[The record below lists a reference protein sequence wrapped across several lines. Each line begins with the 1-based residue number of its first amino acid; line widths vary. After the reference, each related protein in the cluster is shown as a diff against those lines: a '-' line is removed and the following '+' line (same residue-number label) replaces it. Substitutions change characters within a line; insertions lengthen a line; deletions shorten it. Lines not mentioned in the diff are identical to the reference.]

1 VTTSE
6 WMDEKL
12 AARWTAADSLKELLV
27 LPRRISATV
36 IAADRPGTALVV
48 DVGSGPGDY
57 LSTMLDTFPAARGV
71 WTDVSPAMADIA
83 RPALAAYRDRVEFRL
98 VDLEDLSPLPEQA
111 DVITT
116 SRASHHFDA
125 DTLARFYA
133 SAADHLAPGGWLVNL
148 DHVLSPGAW
157 DRRLRDARAAMI
169 PPKQDG
175 TGHSHDKPLPMVE
188 EHLAA
193 LAAAGFDA
201 DREFRAP
208 RPRTAAHQDTD
219 ARPTRTDMQR

>member
-12 AARWTAADSLKELLV
+12 AARWTAADSLKELLI

-71 WTDVSPAMADIA
+71 WTDVSPAMAEIA
-83 RPALAAYRDRVEFRL
+83 RPALAGYRDRVEFRL

-133 SAADHLAPGGWLVNL
+133 SAAGHLAPGGWLVNL

-188 EHLAA
+188 EHLAG
-193 LAAAGFDA
+193 LAAAGFEDVA
-201 DREFRAP
+201 MPWRSFY
-208 RPRTAAHQDTD
+208 TVLFM
-219 ARPTRTDMQR
+219 ARKSG

>member
-1 VTTSE
+1 MTTSE

-57 LSTMLDTFPAARGV
+57 LSTMLDTFPAATGV
-71 WTDVSPAMADIA
+71 WTDVSPAMAEIA
-83 RPALAAYRDRVEFRL
+83 RPALAGYRDRVEFRL

-133 SAADHLAPGGWLVNL
+133 SAAGHLAPGGWLVNL

-188 EHLAA
+188 EHLAG
-193 LAAAGFDA
+193 LAAAGFEDVA
-201 DREFRAP
+201 MPWRSFY
-208 RPRTAAHQDTD
+208 TVLFM
-219 ARPTRTDMQR
+219 ARKSG

>member
-1 VTTSE
+1 MTTSE

-12 AARWTAADSLKELLV
+12 AARWTAADSLKELLI

-83 RPALAAYRDRVEFRL
+83 RPALAGYRDRVEFRL

-133 SAADHLAPGGWLVNL
+133 SAAGHLAPGGWLVNL

-193 LAAAGFDA
+193 LAAAGFEDVA
-201 DREFRAP
+201 MPWRSFY
-208 RPRTAAHQDTD
+208 TVLFM
-219 ARPTRTDMQR
+219 ARKSG

>member
-1 VTTSE
+1 MTTSE
-6 WMDEKL
+6 WMDEQL

-57 LSTMLDTFPAARGV
+57 LSTMLDTFPTARGV

-133 SAADHLAPGGWLVNL
+133 SAAEHLAPGGWLVNL

-157 DRRLRDARAAMI
+157 DRRLRDARAVMI
-169 PPKQDG
+169 PPKKDG
-175 TGHSHDKPLPMVE
+175 TGHTHDKPLPMVE

-193 LAAAGFDA
+193 LAAAGFDDVA
-201 DREFRAP
+201 MPWRSFY
-208 RPRTAAHQDTD
+208 TVLFM
-219 ARPTRTDMQR
+219 ARKSS

>member
-1 VTTSE
+1 MTTSE

-12 AARWTAADSLKELLV
+12 AARWTAADSLKELLI

-71 WTDVSPAMADIA
+71 WTDVSPAMAEIA
-83 RPALAAYRDRVEFRL
+83 RPALAGYRDRVEFRL

-133 SAADHLAPGGWLVNL
+133 SAAGHLAPGGWLVNL

-188 EHLAA
+188 EHLAG
-193 LAAAGFDA
+193 LAAAGFEDVA
-201 DREFRAP
+201 MPWRSFY
-208 RPRTAAHQDTD
+208 TVLFM
-219 ARPTRTDMQR
+219 ARKSG

>member
-1 VTTSE
+1 MSTSE

-12 AARWTAADSLKELLV
+12 AVRWTAADSLKELLV

-71 WTDVSPAMADIA
+71 WTDVSPAMAEIA

-133 SAADHLAPGGWLVNL
+133 SAAGHLAPGGWLVNL
-148 DHVLSPGAW
+148 DHVLPPGAW

-193 LAAAGFDA
+193 LAAAGFDDVA
-201 DREFRAP
+201 MPWRSFY
-208 RPRTAAHQDTD
+208 TVLFM
-219 ARPTRTDMQR
+219 ARKSG

>member
-1 VTTSE
+1 
-6 WMDEKL
+6 MDEKL

-36 IAADRPGTALVV
+36 IAADRTGTALVV

-71 WTDVSPAMADIA
+71 WTDVSPAMAEIA
-83 RPALAAYRDRVEFRL
+83 RPALAGYRDRVEFRL
-98 VDLEDLSPLPEQA
+98 VDLEDLSPLPEQV

-133 SAADHLAPGGWLVNL
+133 SAAGHLAPGGWLVNL

-193 LAAAGFDA
+193 LAAAGFEDVA
-201 DREFRAP
+201 MPWRSFY
-208 RPRTAAHQDTD
+208 TVLFM
-219 ARPTRTDMQR
+219 ARKSG

>member
-12 AARWTAADSLKELLV
+12 AARWTAADSLKELLI

-57 LSTMLDTFPAARGV
+57 LSTMLDTFPAATGV

-83 RPALAAYRDRVEFRL
+83 RPALAGYRDRVEFRL

-133 SAADHLAPGGWLVNL
+133 SAAGHLAPGGWLVNL

-188 EHLAA
+188 EHLAG
-193 LAAAGFDA
+193 LAAAGFEDVA
-201 DREFRAP
+201 MPWRSFY
-208 RPRTAAHQDTD
+208 TVLFM
-219 ARPTRTDMQR
+219 ARKSG

>member
-1 VTTSE
+1 MTTSE

-57 LSTMLDTFPAARGV
+57 LSTMLDTFPAATGV

-83 RPALAAYRDRVEFRL
+83 RPALAGYRDRVEFRL

-133 SAADHLAPGGWLVNL
+133 SAAGHLAPGGWLVNL

-169 PPKQDG
+169 PPKKDG

-193 LAAAGFDA
+193 LAAAGFEDVA
-201 DREFRAP
+201 MPWRSFY
-208 RPRTAAHQDTD
+208 TVLFM
-219 ARPTRTDMQR
+219 ARKSG

>member
-1 VTTSE
+1 MSTSE

-12 AARWTAADSLKELLV
+12 AVRWTAADSLKELLV

-98 VDLEDLSPLPEQA
+98 VDLEDLSPLPERA

-133 SAADHLAPGGWLVNL
+133 SAAGHLAPGGWLVNL

-169 PPKQDG
+169 RPKQDG

-193 LAAAGFDA
+193 LAAAGFDDVA
-201 DREFRAP
+201 MPWRSFY
-208 RPRTAAHQDTD
+208 TVLFM
-219 ARPTRTDMQR
+219 ARKAG

>member
-1 VTTSE
+1 MTTSE

-12 AARWTAADSLKELLV
+12 AARWTAADSLKELLI

-57 LSTMLDTFPAARGV
+57 LSTMLDTFPAATGV

-83 RPALAAYRDRVEFRL
+83 RPALAGYRDRVEFRL

-133 SAADHLAPGGWLVNL
+133 SAAEHLAPGGWLVNL

-193 LAAAGFDA
+193 LAAAGFEDVA
-201 DREFRAP
+201 MPWRSFY
-208 RPRTAAHQDTD
+208 TVLFM
-219 ARPTRTDMQR
+219 ARKSG

>member
-12 AARWTAADSLKELLV
+12 AARWTAADSLKELLI

-83 RPALAAYRDRVEFRL
+83 RPALAGYRDRVEFRL

-133 SAADHLAPGGWLVNL
+133 SAAGHLAPGGWLVNL

-193 LAAAGFDA
+193 LAAAGFEDVA
-201 DREFRAP
+201 MPWRSFY
-208 RPRTAAHQDTD
+208 TVLFM
-219 ARPTRTDMQR
+219 ARKSG

>member
-12 AARWTAADSLKELLV
+12 AARWTAADSLKELLI

-57 LSTMLDTFPAARGV
+57 LSTMLDTFPAATGV

-83 RPALAAYRDRVEFRL
+83 RPALAGYRDRVEFRL

-133 SAADHLAPGGWLVNL
+133 SAAGHLAPGGWLVNL

-193 LAAAGFDA
+193 LAAAGFEDVA
-201 DREFRAP
+201 MPWRSFY
-208 RPRTAAHQDTD
+208 TVLFM
-219 ARPTRTDMQR
+219 ARKSG

>member
-12 AARWTAADSLKELLV
+12 AARWTAADSLKALLI

-83 RPALAAYRDRVEFRL
+83 RPALAGYRDRVEFRL

-133 SAADHLAPGGWLVNL
+133 SAAEHLAPGGWLVNL

-169 PPKQDG
+169 PPKKDG

-193 LAAAGFDA
+193 LAAAGFEDVA
-201 DREFRAP
+201 MPWRSFY
-208 RPRTAAHQDTD
+208 TVLFM
-219 ARPTRTDMQR
+219 ARKSG

>member
-1 VTTSE
+1 
-6 WMDEKL
+6 MDEKL
-12 AARWTAADSLKELLV
+12 AARWTAADSLKELLI

-57 LSTMLDTFPAARGV
+57 LSTMLDTFPAATGV

-83 RPALAAYRDRVEFRL
+83 RPALAGYRDRVEFRL

-133 SAADHLAPGGWLVNL
+133 SAAGHLAPGGWLVNL

-193 LAAAGFDA
+193 LAAAGFEDVA
-201 DREFRAP
+201 MPWRSFY
-208 RPRTAAHQDTD
+208 TVLFM
-219 ARPTRTDMQR
+219 ARKSG

>member
-83 RPALAAYRDRVEFRL
+83 RPALARYRDRVEFRL

-133 SAADHLAPGGWLVNL
+133 SAAGHLAPGGWLVNL

-169 PPKQDG
+169 PPKKDG

-193 LAAAGFDA
+193 LAAAGFEDVA
-201 DREFRAP
+201 MPWRSFY
-208 RPRTAAHQDTD
+208 TVLFM
-219 ARPTRTDMQR
+219 ARKSG

>member
-1 VTTSE
+1 MTTSE

-83 RPALAAYRDRVEFRL
+83 RPALAGYRDRVEFRL

-133 SAADHLAPGGWLVNL
+133 SAAGHLAPGGWLVNL

-193 LAAAGFDA
+193 LAAAGFEDVA
-201 DREFRAP
+201 MPWRSFY
-208 RPRTAAHQDTD
+208 TVLFM
-219 ARPTRTDMQR
+219 ARKSG

>member
-1 VTTSE
+1 MTTSE

-71 WTDVSPAMADIA
+71 WTDVSPAMAEIA
-83 RPALAAYRDRVEFRL
+83 RSALAGYRDRVEFRL
-98 VDLEDLSPLPEQA
+98 VDLEDLSPLPEQV

-133 SAADHLAPGGWLVNL
+133 SAAGHLAPGGWLVNL

-188 EHLAA
+188 EHLAG
-193 LAAAGFDA
+193 LAAAGFEDVA
-201 DREFRAP
+201 MPWRSFY
-208 RPRTAAHQDTD
+208 TVLFM
-219 ARPTRTDMQR
+219 ARKSG

>member
-1 VTTSE
+1 MTTSE
-6 WMDEKL
+6 GMDEKL
-12 AARWTAADSLKELLV
+12 AARWTAADSLKELLI

-57 LSTMLDTFPAARGV
+57 LSTMLDTFPAATGV

-83 RPALAAYRDRVEFRL
+83 RPALAGYRDRVEFRL
-98 VDLEDLSPLPEQA
+98 VDLADLSPLPEQA

-133 SAADHLAPGGWLVNL
+133 SAAEHLAPGGWLVNL

-169 PPKQDG
+169 PPKKDG

-193 LAAAGFDA
+193 LAAAGFEDVA
-201 DREFRAP
+201 MPWRSFY
-208 RPRTAAHQDTD
+208 TVLFM
-219 ARPTRTDMQR
+219 ARKSG

>member
-12 AARWTAADSLKELLV
+12 AGRWTAADSLKELLV

-83 RPALAAYRDRVEFRL
+83 RPALAGYRDRVEFRL

-133 SAADHLAPGGWLVNL
+133 SAAGHLAPGGWLVNL

-169 PPKQDG
+169 PPKKDG

-193 LAAAGFDA
+193 LAAAGFEDVA
-201 DREFRAP
+201 MPWRSFY
-208 RPRTAAHQDTD
+208 TVLFM
-219 ARPTRTDMQR
+219 ARKSG

>member
-12 AARWTAADSLKELLV
+12 AARWTAADSLKELLI

-83 RPALAAYRDRVEFRL
+83 RPALAPYQDRVEFRL
-98 VDLEDLSPLPEQA
+98 VDLADLSPLPEQA

-133 SAADHLAPGGWLVNL
+133 SAAGHLAPGGWLVNL

-193 LAAAGFDA
+193 LAAAGFEDVA
-201 DREFRAP
+201 MPWRSFY
-208 RPRTAAHQDTD
+208 TVLFM
-219 ARPTRTDMQR
+219 ARKSG

>member
-1 VTTSE
+1 MTTSE

-71 WTDVSPAMADIA
+71 WTDVSPAMAEIA
-83 RPALAAYRDRVEFRL
+83 RPALAGYRDRVEFRL
-98 VDLEDLSPLPEQA
+98 VDLEDLSPLPEQV

-133 SAADHLAPGGWLVNL
+133 SAAGHLAPGGWLVNL

-193 LAAAGFDA
+193 LAAAGFEDVA
-201 DREFRAP
+201 MPWRSFY
-208 RPRTAAHQDTD
+208 TVLFM
-219 ARPTRTDMQR
+219 ARKSG

>member
-125 DTLARFYA
+125 DTLVRFYA
-133 SAADHLAPGGWLVNL
+133 SAAGHLAPGGWLVNL

-193 LAAAGFDA
+193 LAAAGFA
-201 DREFRAP
+201 DVAMPWRSFY
-208 RPRTAAHQDTD
+208 TVLFM
-219 ARPTRTDMQR
+219 ARKSG

>member
-1 VTTSE
+1 MTTSE

-12 AARWTAADSLKELLV
+12 AARWTAADSLKELLI

-57 LSTMLDTFPAARGV
+57 LSTMLDTFPAATGV

-133 SAADHLAPGGWLVNL
+133 SAAGHLAPGGWLVNL

-193 LAAAGFDA
+193 LAAAGFEDVA
-201 DREFRAP
+201 MPWRSFY
-208 RPRTAAHQDTD
+208 TVLFM
-219 ARPTRTDMQR
+219 ARKSG

>member
-1 VTTSE
+1 MTTSE

-71 WTDVSPAMADIA
+71 WTDVSPAMAEIA
-83 RPALAAYRDRVEFRL
+83 RPALAGYRDRVEFRL

-133 SAADHLAPGGWLVNL
+133 SAAGHLAPGGWLVNL

-188 EHLAA
+188 EHLAG
-193 LAAAGFDA
+193 LAAAGFEDVA
-201 DREFRAP
+201 MPWRSFY
-208 RPRTAAHQDTD
+208 TVLFM
-219 ARPTRTDMQR
+219 ARKSG

>member
-1 VTTSE
+1 MTTSE

-12 AARWTAADSLKELLV
+12 AARWTAADSLKELLI

-57 LSTMLDTFPAARGV
+57 LSTMLDTFPAATGV

-83 RPALAAYRDRVEFRL
+83 RPALAPYQDRVEFRL
-98 VDLEDLSPLPEQA
+98 VDLADLSPLPEQA

-133 SAADHLAPGGWLVNL
+133 SAAEHLAPGGWLANL

-169 PPKQDG
+169 PPKKDG
-175 TGHSHDKPLPMVE
+175 TGHTHDKPLPMVE

-193 LAAAGFDA
+193 LAAAGFA
-201 DREFRAP
+201 DVAMPWRSFY
-208 RPRTAAHQDTD
+208 TVLFM
-219 ARPTRTDMQR
+219 ARKSG